1 MAAAAKLGT
10 VPTISSTPSA
20 RLLTPK
26 EASEFLSVP
35 EKTLAQWRSQRRGPL
50 FVRMENRLIRY
61 RSADLQKYVSERIV
75 QPLD

>member
-1 MAAAAKLGT
+1 MAAVAKLGT
-10 VPTISSTPSA
+10 VSAISTSPST

-61 RSADLQKYVSERIV
+61 RSADLQSYVNERIV
-75 QPLD
+75 EPLD